1 MCGAAPVPPRQM
13 EECRELGNYIMC
25 RLWTYRGA
33 NLTSG
38 NCDTDKKPES
48 MGHIYPEQQV
58 KVVDGELWIKGDNVM
73 KEYYKDPGAYSRSI
87 RRRMV

>member
-1 MCGAAPVPPRQM
+1 M
-13 EECRELGNYIMC
+13 EECRELGITLCAGYGLTEC
-25 RLWTYRGA
+25 A

-73 KEYYKDPGAYSRSI
+73 KEYYSI
-87 RRRMV
+87 LSIQQKY